1 MSGGGRIWSWVVVA
15 IVAAALIGGWVYRE
29 QLRTVWSEVVGG
41 DAGDGRG
48 RPPPLVETAQA
59 ERATI
64 SERISATGTL
74 TPPERVTVAAQTAG
88 RIASIHF
95 EEGDAV
101 RKDQVLVILERERA
115 EAAVEEAA
123 ARVEQQSRELERRRT
138 LGQRDFVSKSEIDR
152 AEADAEAARAALR
165 IATEELAN
173 LVVEAPFSGV
183 LGRRLVSPGA
193 FVEPGAPI
201 AELTRVRSLDLLFDV
216 PGKAVGQVELGQT
229 VEATTPAFPE
239 LTFTGQVTF
248 VGTQVSEAT
257 RTLPVEATFDNEAGR
272 LKPGMYLRA
281 ELIVGERQVVRVP
294 EAAVVTEGPNT
305 LVYVVSESDGD
316 RGPGDMP
323 AGAGPA
329 DGPDRPTDA
338 APGAERGPSLTVG
351 RRPVETG
358 VRREGWIAI
367 RDGLE
372 SGERVVVAGLQGLR
386 DGMTVRT
393 GPPPGTD
400 QGPRGGPPTEQR
412 PPSGQSAGAT
422 ASQDGEEASRG
433 PRTSAPSGTT
443 GDDG

>member
-1 MSGGGRIWSWVVVA
+1 MSGGRRVWSWIVVA
-15 IVAAALIGGWVYRE
+15 IVAAALIGGWLYRE
-29 QLRTVWSEVVGG
+29 QLSTVWSELVGS
-41 DAGDGRG
+41 DAGGGRG
-48 RPPPLVETAQA
+48 RPPPLVETAEA

-74 TPPERVTVAAQTAG
+74 TPPERVTVAPQTAG

-95 EEGDAV
+95 EEGDEV

-115 EAAVEEAA
+115 TAAVEEAA
-123 ARVEQQSRELERRRT
+123 ARVEQQTQALERRET
-138 LGQRDFVSKSEIDR
+138 LGRRDFVSESEIDR

-173 LVVEAPFSGV
+173 LVVEAPFAGV
-183 LGRRLVSPGA
+183 IGRRLVSPGA

-229 VEATTPAFPE
+229 VEATTPAFPQQ
-239 LTFTGQVTF
+239 TFMGQVTF

-257 RTLPVEATFDNEAGR
+257 RTLPVEATFDNEDGR

-281 ELIVGERQVVRVP
+281 ELLVGERQVVRVP

-305 LVYVVSESDGD
+305 VVYVVSESVGGG
-316 RGPGDMP
+316 GPGDIR
-323 AGAGPA
+323 AGAGSA
-329 DGPDRPTDA
+329 DGADRPTDA
-338 APGAERGPSLTVG
+338 AAGAERSPSLTVS

-358 VRREGWIAI
+358 ARREGWIAI
-367 RDGLE
+367 REGLKA
-372 SGERVVVAGLQGLR
+372 GERVVVAGLQGLR
-386 DGMTVRT
+386 DGIAVRT

-400 QGPRGGPPTEQR
+400 QGRRGGAPTDQR
-412 PPSGQSAGAT
+412 PASGQSAPAT
-422 ASQDGEEASRG
+422 PGTDGEEASGGARA
-433 PRTSAPSGTT
+433 SAPSGTS

>member
-1 MSGGGRIWSWVVVA
+1 MSRGRRVWSWAAVA
-15 IVAAALIGGWVYRE
+15 VVAAALIGGWVYRE
-29 QLRTVWSEVVGG
+29 QLSTVWSEVVGG

-88 RIASIHF
+88 RIASIQF

-123 ARVEQQSRELERRRT
+123 ARVEQQSRALARRRT
-138 LGQRDFVSKSEIDR
+138 LGQRDFVSESEIDL

-173 LVVEAPFSGV
+173 LVVEAPFAGV

-229 VEATTPAFPE
+229 VEATTPAFPQQ
-239 LTFTGQVTF
+239 TFTGQVTF

-257 RTLPVEATFDNEAGR
+257 RTLPVEATFNNENGL

-305 LVYVVSESDGD
+305 LVYVVSASNGGGD
-316 RGPGDMP
+316 PGDMP
-323 AGAGPA
+323 AGAGSA
-329 DGPDRPTDA
+329 DGPDRPTNA
-338 APGAERGPSLTVG
+338 APGGERGPSLTVS

-367 RDGLE
+367 REGLKV
-372 SGERVVVAGLQGLR
+372 GERVVVAGLQGLR
-386 DGMTVRT
+386 DGIAVRT

-400 QGPRGGPPTEQR
+400 QGRRGGAPTEQR
-412 PPSGQSAGAT
+412 PPSDQSAGT
-422 ASQDGEEASRG
+422 TPGTEGEEASRG
-433 PRTSAPSGTT
+433 PGTAARGRTN